1 MTRYC
6 LGRGHKK
13 IILLWFLLSYHAVLF
28 AAPQYP
34 NDSTSSTLIPSVTA
48 DDSKKSYLLAFGTIK
63 ANDPELS
70 ATLLENSTSAGANP
84 YIKVSYVTG
93 NKVCPLGYYAFVEY
107 ALVNARRYCSGLG
120 ACYGMQAMRAELW
133 FAKISAAAI
142 YDFGGALTSVLPSE
156 YTWAAVSFSITC
168 HPCTSD
174 GTVPNYQN
182 NETPYFTL
190 TTAFLNQC
198 DTQYNILYRPYIVD

>member
-1 MTRYC
+1 MRAVILIKIQVPIVLIKFFFIPLLMVWLRRSIIAMTRYC

-70 ATLLENSTSAGANP
+70 A
-84 YIKVSYVTG
+84 
-93 NKVCPLGYYAFVEY
+93 
-107 ALVNARRYCSGLG
+107 
-120 ACYGMQAMRAELW
+120 
-133 FAKISAAAI
+133 
-142 YDFGGALTSVLPSE
+142 
-156 YTWAAVSFSITC
+156 
-168 HPCTSD
+168 
-174 GTVPNYQN
+174 
-182 NETPYFTL
+182 
-190 TTAFLNQC
+190 
-198 DTQYNILYRPYIVD
+198 